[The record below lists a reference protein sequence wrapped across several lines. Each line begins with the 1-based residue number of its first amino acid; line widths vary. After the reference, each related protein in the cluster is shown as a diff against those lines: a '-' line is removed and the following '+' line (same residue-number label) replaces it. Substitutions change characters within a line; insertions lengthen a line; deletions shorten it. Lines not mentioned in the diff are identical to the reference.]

1 MTRILLFYAVQLSV
15 SGYALWRGGVPERVA
30 GTMLLGAALA
40 TTLMPVTPGESYYML
55 HTRLLTIDL
64 VLLILLVAL
73 AARANR
79 FWPLWLSALQLVAIG
94 VHGVRAYDPHILPI
108 VYARIVGEIA
118 YPMLALLVIGTVRHH
133 SRALR
138 LGGERDWSPLKW

>member
-1 MTRILLFYAVQLSV
+1 MFRILLFFTAQVLV
-15 SGYALWRGGVPERVA
+15 SGFAIWRGGKPERVV
-30 GTMLLGAALA
+30 GSSLLAAMVASALV
-40 TTLMPVTPGESYYML
+40 PVAPRESYYSL
-55 HTRLLTIDL
+55 HLPLFAIDL
-64 VLLILLVAL
+64 LLLSTLILV

-79 FWPLWLSALQLVAIG
+79 FWPIWLAALQLVAIG

>member
-1 MTRILLFYAVQLSV
+1 MTRIMLFYSVQLAA
-15 SGYALWRGGVPERVA
+15 SGYAAWRGGLPERAV
-30 GTMLLGAALA
+30 GAL
-40 TTLMPVTPGESYYML
+40 
-55 HTRLLTIDL
+55 
-64 VLLILLVAL
+64 LLVAAILSSAIPLTTWHEYVALNRGLLLIDATLL
-73 AARANR
+73 AILMLVAVRANR
-79 FWPLWLSALQLVAIG
+79 YWPMWLAALQLVAIG

>member
-1 MTRILLFYAVQLSV
+1 MTRILLFCVAQVLV
-15 SGYALWRGGVPERVA
+15 SGYALWRGGKPERLV
-30 GTMLLGAALA
+30 GSVLLIAMIA
-40 TTLMPVTPGESYYML
+40 TALMPVAPGRSYYML
-55 HTRLLTIDL
+55 HLPLLAIDL
-64 VLLILLVAL
+64 LLLSALTAVAL
-73 AARANR
+73 RANR
-79 FWPLWLSALQLVAIG
+79 FWPLWLAALQLLAIG